1 VKANWDKTEEK
12 TEMGDTFRVTID
24 RDECISCATC
34 WETCPE
40 FFEENPDDGFSQ
52 IIEEYRVDDPGAG
65 KALENWRTASLT
77 QPTDVL
83 SRSFTSM
90 NSLDAWEGV

>member
-1 VKANWDKTEEK
+1 
-12 TEMGDTFRVTID
+12 MGDTFRVTIA

-65 KALENWRTASLT
+65 KAPGELENCVA
-77 QPTDVL
+77 
-83 SRSFTSM
+83 
-90 NSLDAWEGV
+90 DAADGCPVEIIHIHE